1 MEVVLKINDD
11 IYPKSEHIKSRNGA
25 RGIILDENDNVAV
38 LKIIC
43 DDAFG
48 HRDHFELPG
57 GGQEGNE
64 DLIDTLIREI
74 KEEVGVTIKD
84 IIPLGIVE
92 YEYNLLKRKEIGLY
106 FLARKDR
113 SLPRSL
119 TELETSIF
127 SDLLWIHIDELIY
140 ILKNDKVEN
149 VGILIHKRD
158 AFMLELAREVL
169 KKEV

>member
-1 MEVVLKINDD
+1 MLPLR
-11 IYPKSEHIKSRNGA
+11 IYN
-25 RGIILDENDNVAV
+25 
-38 LKIIC
+38 
-43 DDAFG
+43 
-48 HRDHFELPG
+48 
-57 GGQEGNE
+57 
-64 DLIDTLIREI
+64 
-74 KEEVGVTIKD
+74 
-84 IIPLGIVE
+84 LGIVE

-140 ILKNDKVEN
+140 RLKNDKVEN

-158 AFMLELAREVL
+158 AFMLELAR
-169 KKEV
+169 KY